1 MAKAGTGTINLFLL
15 GGTILSLAGR
25 SDAADAAAVL
35 RDAGIDAGG
44 PVTVTPY
51 RAVASQDLT
60 LADITG
66 LASEIIKLAA
76 DGAEG
81 FVIVQGT
88 DTMEEVA
95 FLLSLLLPSSLPLVL
110 TGAMRTADSP
120 GADGPGNLRDA
131 LLAVRSLK
139 DQGLGPVICMN
150 GELHAARPV
159 RKVDAG
165 RIGAFASAGQ
175 GPLGTIV
182 SGRVRLLQRPL
193 PPPPPLP
200 LPATLP
206 LPRVGLLTVTMD
218 ADPLLVTAFND
229 PRWDGLV
236 VEGVGSG
243 HVPRAL
249 ASPLAQL
256 AATKPVMLVSR
267 CGQGDTDASGTYRG
281 TGTAIDLLEQGLI
294 DGGSLQGRK
303 ARLLLTLLCAQGWQP
318 SRIRQEANVW
328 AGLGLLDGTAAP

>member
-1 MAKAGTGTINLFLL
+1 MAKAGTGTIALFLL

-25 SDAADAAAVL
+25 SDAADATALL

-44 PVTVTPY
+44 PATVIPY

-66 LASEIIKLAA
+66 LASEIMRLSA
-76 DGAEG
+76 DGTEG

-95 FLLSLLLPSSLPLVL
+95 FLLSLLLPATVPLVL
-110 TGAMRTADSP
+110 TGAMRTADTP

-131 LLAVRSLK
+131 LLAVRALK
-139 DQGLGPVICMN
+139 NQGLGPVLCMN
-150 GELHAARPV
+150 GELHAARAV

-175 GPLGTIV
+175 GPLSTIV
-182 SGRVRLLQRPL
+182 TGRVRLLQRPL
-193 PPPPPLP
+193 PPPAPLP
-200 LPATLP
+200 LPAALP
-206 LPRVGLLTVTMD
+206 LPRVGLLTVTLD
-218 ADPLLVTAFND
+218 ADPLLVTAFAD
-229 PRWDGLV
+229 PRWQGLV

-249 ASPLAQL
+249 AAPLAEL
-256 AATKPVMLVSR
+256 AAAKPVMLVSR
-267 CGQGDTDASGTYRG
+267 CGQGDTDAGGTYRG
-281 TGTAIDLLEQGLI
+281 TGTASDLLGQGLI

-303 ARLLLTLLCAQGWQP
+303 ARLLLTLLCAQGWDP
-318 SRIRQEANVW
+318 ARIRRESAAW
-328 AGLGLLDGTAAP
+328 AGLGLLE